1 LVVLE
6 NGLKLMKTLATKL
19 DNNICQEFIDV
30 CNSNGQTVS
39 EKIREMIQDEIE
51 FLNNCK
57 DYDKETIE
65 DYKKIRK
72 NIGTHDEGRLTTED
86 DGTLRD
92 VNFIW
97 FTDKEK
103 NEIDGIDNN
112 DLENPAS

>member
-1 LVVLE
+1 
-6 NGLKLMKTLATKL
+6 MKTLGTKL
-19 DNNICQEFIDV
+19 DNDICQEFIEF

-57 DYDKETIE
+57 DYDKETI
-65 DYKKIRK
+65 DDFKKIRK
-72 NIGTHDEGRLTTED
+72 NIGTHDEGGWVTED

-92 VNFIW
+92 ANFVW

-103 NEIDGIDNN
+103 NEI
-112 DLENPAS
+112 ENGEKVILRN